1 MDSQVTPI
9 ALTSLLYVIC
19 PALLVALLLV
29 RWSLDW
35 RKAVYALGRMLGQ
48 LLLVGYFLAW
58 IFDNSTAWIVLGI
71 LAVMVTASSWIALSS
86 VEQGRLSLFPAS
98 FIAIVSGGGVMLL
111 LVTQGVLD
119 TQPWYSPRH
128 VIPLAGMIFA
138 NAMNA
143 VSLAAERLASE
154 IDHGAAWPEARN
166 MAMNAALIPVT
177 NALFAVGLVSLPG
190 MMTGQIL
197 AGVDPFIA
205 ARYQIMV
212 MCMIFASA
220 GFSAALFLM
229 LSRNRFSE
237 PGTTASR
244 SDR

>member
-1 MDSQVTPI
+1 MGSQVTPI
-9 ALTSLLYVIC
+9 ALASLLYVVG

-29 RWSLDW
+29 RWSLYW

-58 IFDNSTAWIVLGI
+58 IFDNSTAWIVLAI
-71 LAVMVTASSWIALSS
+71 LTVMVVASAWIALSS
-86 VEQGRLSLFPAS
+86 VEGHRAALFPAS
-98 FIAIVSGGGVMLL
+98 LVATAVGGGIMLL

-119 TQPWYSPRH
+119 TQPWYAPRH

-143 VSLAAERLASE
+143 VSLAAERLLSE
-154 IDHGAAWPEARN
+154 IDRGAAWPEARN

-177 NALFAVGLVSLPG
+177 NTLFAVGLVSLPG

-212 MCMIFASA
+212 MAMIFASA
-220 GFSAALFLM
+220 GFSAALFLVM
-229 LSRNRFSE
+229 SRRRFAE
-237 PGTTASR
+237 A
-244 SDR
+244 DD

>member
-1 MDSQVTPI
+1 MGSQVTPI
-9 ALTSLLYVIC
+9 SLPSLLYVIV
-19 PALLVALLLV
+19 PALLVALLLM
-29 RWSLDW
+29 RWTLDW
-35 RKAVYALGRMLGQ
+35 RKAVYALGRMLAQ
-48 LLLVGYFLAW
+48 LLAVGYVLAW
-58 IFDNSTAWIVLGI
+58 IFDSATAWIVLGI
-71 LAVMVTASSWIALSS
+71 LTVMVTASSWIALSS
-86 VEQGRLSLFPAS
+86 VEQGKLALWPAS
-98 FIAIVSGGGVMLL
+98 LLAIVSGGGIMLL

-128 VIPLAGMIFA
+128 IIPLAGMIFA

-154 IDHGAAWPEARN
+154 LEHGAEWPAARN

-177 NALFAVGLVSLPG
+177 NALFAVGIVSLPG

-220 GFSAALFLM
+220 GFSAALFL
-229 LSRNRFSE
+229 LLAKARFI
-237 PGTTASR
+237 GG
-244 SDR
+244 DR

>member
-1 MDSQVTPI
+1 MSTQVTPI
-9 ALTSLLYVIC
+9 ALVSLLYVIV
-19 PALLVALLLV
+19 PALLVALLLM

-58 IFDNSTAWIVLGI
+58 IFNNATAWIVLAI
-71 LAVMVTASSWIALSS
+71 LTVMVSASSWIALSS
-86 VEQGRLSLFPAS
+86 VEGGRLAVLPAS
-98 FIAIVSGGGVMLL
+98 FVAIVTGGGIMLL
-111 LVTQGVLD
+111 LVTQGVLNTD
-119 TQPWYSPRH
+119 PWYEPRH
-128 VIPLAGMIFA
+128 IIPLAGMIFA

-154 IDHGAAWPEARN
+154 IRHGAGYAEARN

-220 GFSAALFLM
+220 GFSAALFLI
-229 LSRNRFSE
+229 LSKKRFD
-237 PGTTASR
+237 A
-244 SDR
+244 

>member
-1 MDSQVTPI
+1 MGGQVTPI
-9 ALTSLLYVIC
+9 SLVSLLYVIV

-35 RKAVYALGRMLGQ
+35 RKAVYALTRMLAQ
-48 LLLVGYFLAW
+48 LLLVGYVLAW
-58 IFDNSTAWIVLGI
+58 IFDNATAWIVLGI
-71 LAVMVTASSWIALSS
+71 LTVMVTASSWIALSS
-86 VEQGRLSLFPAS
+86 LDRGRLALWPAS
-98 FIAIVSGGGVMLL
+98 LVAIVTGGGVMLL
-111 LVTQGVLD
+111 LVTQGVLE
-119 TQPWYSPRH
+119 TQPWFAPRH

-143 VSLAAERLASE
+143 VSLAAERLVSE
-154 IDHGAAWPEARN
+154 LDHGAAWPAARN

-177 NALFAVGLVSLPG
+177 NALFAVGIVSLPG

-220 GFSAALFLM
+220 GFSAALFL
-229 LSRNRFSE
+229 LVARARL
-237 PGTTASR
+237 PGGG
-244 SDR
+244 D

>member
-9 ALTSLLYVIC
+9 ALASLLYVVG

-58 IFDNSTAWIVLGI
+58 IFDNSTAWIVLAI
-71 LAVMVTASSWIALSS
+71 LTVMVVASAWIALSS
-86 VEQGRLSLFPAS
+86 VEGNRPALFPAS
-98 FIAIVSGGGVMLL
+98 LVATAVGGGIMLL

-119 TQPWYSPRH
+119 TRPWYSPRH

-143 VSLAAERLASE
+143 VSLAAERLLSE
-154 IDHGAAWPEARN
+154 IDRGAVWPEARN

-177 NALFAVGLVSLPG
+177 NTLFAVGLVSLPG

-212 MCMIFASA
+212 MSMIFASA

-229 LSRNRFSE
+229 MSRKRFVR
-237 PGTTASR
+237 A
-244 SDR
+244 DD

>member
-1 MDSQVTPI
+1 MENHITPI
-9 ALTSLLYVIC
+9 ALSNLLYVIC

-35 RKAVYALGRMLGQ
+35 RKAVYALGRMLAQ

-58 IFDNSTAWIVLGI
+58 IFNNATAWIVLGI
-71 LAVMVTASSWIALSS
+71 LTMMVVASSWIALSS
-86 VEQGRLSLFPAS
+86 VEKDRLALLPAS
-98 FIAIVSGGGVMLL
+98 FIATMTGGGLMLL

-154 IDHGAAWPEARN
+154 IEHGAAWLEARN

-220 GFSAALFLM
+220 GFSAALFLI
-229 LSRNRFSE
+229 LSKNHFAE
-237 PGTTASR
+237 A
-244 SDR
+244 DD

>member
-1 MDSQVTPI
+1 MENQVTPI
-9 ALTSLLYVIC
+9 ALSSLLYVIG

-58 IFDNSTAWIVLGI
+58 IFDHATAWIVLGMLVI
-71 LAVMVTASSWIALSS
+71 MVTASSWIALSS
-86 VEQGRLSLFPAS
+86 LETGRLALLPAS
-98 FIAIVSGGGVMLL
+98 FIATFTGGGVMLL

-143 VSLAAERLASE
+143 VSLAAERMASE
-154 IDHGAAWPEARN
+154 ISRGTSWLEARN

-177 NALFAVGLVSLPG
+177 NALFAVGIVSLPG

-220 GFSAALFLM
+220 GFSAALFLV
-229 LSRNRFSE
+229 LSKHHFAE
-237 PGTTASR
+237 A
-244 SDR
+244 DD